1 MKLSELIKVGA
12 FIDEGVTSKTVKWDG
27 HEFDVLVKNEMSA
40 SDFEFVY
47 GVGVNKH
54 EVNDSDESYA
64 ARRIHRFIRL
74 DGGTEPVS
82 YEDAVRMKS
91 SLVIALAQ
99 AINEVHGE
107 TGKKKN

>member
-1 MKLSELIKVGA
+1 MKLAELVKAGA
-12 FIDEGVTSKTVKWDG
+12 FIDDGVTTKTVTWEG
-27 HEFDVLVKNEMSA
+27 NTFDVLVKNEMSA

-47 GVGVNKH
+47 GVGVAKH
-54 EVNDSDESYA
+54 EVDTADESYA

-91 SLVIALAQ
+91 SLVLALANV
-99 AINEVHGE
+99 INEVHGE
-107 TGKKKN
+107 LGKKKK

>member
-1 MKLSELIKVGA
+1 MKLSDLVKAGA
-12 FIDEGVTSKTVKWDG
+12 FIDEGVTTKTVEWDG
-27 HEFDVLVKNEMSA
+27 NTFDVLVKNEMSA

-47 GVGVNKH
+47 GVGVAKH
-54 EVNDSDESYA
+54 EVNTADESYA

-74 DGGTEPVS
+74 DGGKEAVS

-91 SLVIALAQ
+91 GLVIVLTN

-107 TGKKKN
+107 VGKKKK